1 MSHGPRVAAA
11 AEPAGLTIRGATDAV
26 AATQSITLDVQNF
39 TLMNKNLR
47 GTVFGSCNPN
57 ADIALLSRL
66 YRAGRLKL
74 DEMVT
79 RRYRLDDANEAYA
92 DLLNGELI
100 RGGIDFGVT

>member
-1 MSHGPRVAAA
+1 
-11 AEPAGLTIRGATDAV
+11 
-26 AATQSITLDVQNF
+26 
-39 TLMNKNLR
+39 MNKNLR
-47 GTVFGSCNPN
+47 GTVFDSCNPN